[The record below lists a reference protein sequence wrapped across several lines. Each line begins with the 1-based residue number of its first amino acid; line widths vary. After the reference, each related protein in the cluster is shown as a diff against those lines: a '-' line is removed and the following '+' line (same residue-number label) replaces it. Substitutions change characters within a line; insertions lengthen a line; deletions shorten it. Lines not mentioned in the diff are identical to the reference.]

1 MNSDYQMKKED
12 LDESTQILGN
22 FDERVSGLE
31 KDEMARIKE
40 TRKKLHYMS
49 AVSRTKPVAKI
60 PVNRA
65 KMEELDR
72 SIREKAR
79 QNHLMD
85 HNISDDG
92 FYYRENK
99 SQQVLVLKKTRK

>member
-1 MNSDYQMKKED
+1 MKNKKGIT
-12 LDESTQILGN
+12 LIALVITIIVMMILVG
-22 FDERVSGLE
+22 VSVSIVINTGLFKTASGTSKNME
-31 KDEMARIKE
+31 E
-40 TRKKLHYMS
+40 Y
-49 AVSRTKPVAKI
+49 
-60 PVNRA
+60 